1 MAGDTN
7 TEVLQGERET
17 SVSAKRSLK
26 QGLSLEQSLI
36 IPWGRQLRY
45 SAVKT
50 INMEAKQ
57 QSVILPKCQ
66 TVKPQEEGG
75 GVR

>member
-7 TEVLQGERET
+7 IEVLQGEREAR
-17 SVSAKRSLK
+17 VSAKQSLK

-36 IPWGRQLRY
+36 IPWGRWLRY
-45 SAVKT
+45 FAVKT
-50 INMEAKQ
+50 INMKAKQ
-57 QSVILPKCQ
+57 QSFILPKCQ
-66 TVKPQEEGG
+66 TKPQEEGG